1 MIGNGYGNSM
11 FLATHGILA
20 RGGGVVPS
28 LLLDTYPNA
37 AVAYSLRKLR
47 TAYSGSA
54 IRVRRSSDNAE
65 QDIAFSGNDLDTTSM
80 LDFVGYNM
88 WTYSEE
94 FNNAIWLKTNL
105 NTTGTP
111 TYIDVETA
119 PDSTLTGDKI
129 IENTSNGLHA
139 TSRTSTILNTTDYN
153 ISVYLKQGERTKVQI
168 VSGIAGSTQN
178 CDLDLTNGTI
188 SNNTFANTPTITSA
202 TNGWYRFSVTIT
214 SGTTTGGITIRL
226 LNASNQTSYTGDGT
240 SGAYVWGFQLS
251 QTSTVKTYQKTVA
264 TAGGNGFVTTWYDQ
278 STNANNSTQAT
289 AANQAQIVSSG
300 ALILDVDTN
309 KITTT
314 WTTDFY
320 NLTSGI
326 STNTKYLSISMFRRG
341 TVTSHTLSHLGNS
354 ASAIPSTL
362 YWLGTGSAFS
372 VRSYM
377 PSLFSYD
384 LISTQGRCIMTSLK
398 DAANLKVAYRN
409 GVQLTNT
416 ATEAPAAG
424 TLNVFG
430 AAGTTY
436 TSGQYQEYIYW
447 NSEQSA
453 NRTGI
458 ETNVNTYWNAY

>member
-1 MIGNGYGNSM
+1 M

-20 RGGGVVPS
+20 RGGGVAPS

-54 IRVRRSSDNAE
+54 IRVRRSSDNTE
-65 QDIAFSGNDLDTTSM
+65 QDIVFSGNDLDTQTM
-80 LDFVGYNM
+80 LDFVGYNL
-88 WTYSEE
+88 WTYSEDLS
-94 FNNAIWLKTNL
+94 NAAYGKTGL

-111 TYIDVETA
+111 AYIDVETA
-119 PDSTLTGDKI
+119 PDGTLTGDKM
-129 IENTSNGLHA
+129 IESAVTSAHRISRSGGF
-139 TSRTSTILNTTDYN
+139 TSVIGVDYN
-153 ISVYLKQGERTKVQI
+153 ISFYVKQGERTKMQYSTSF
-168 VSGIAGSTQN
+168 SGGTQT
-178 CDLDLTNGTI
+178 CDIDLTNGTI
-188 SNNTFANTPTITSA
+188 SNNGFANTPIVTA
-202 TNGWYRFSVTIT
+202 EANGWYRFSVTIT
-214 SGTTTGGITIRL
+214 AGTTSTIGILTISL
-226 LNASNQTSYTGDGT
+226 MNGTATSYAGDGT

-251 QTSTVKTYQKTVA
+251 QTSSVKTYQKTVA

-289 AANQAQIVSSG
+289 ATIQAQVVLNG
-300 ALILDVDTN
+300 NLILDVDTN

-314 WTTDFY
+314 WTTDRY
-320 NLTSGI
+320 TLTTGI
-326 STNTKYLSISMFRRG
+326 SANTKYLSISMFRRISAG
-341 TVTSHTLSHLGNS
+341 DRLVHLGSATSNS
-354 ASAIPSTL
+354 PNTLIWFNSTSSYLIRNFMPTSFDFDNISTL
-362 YWLGTGSAFS
+362 
-372 VRSYM
+372 
-377 PSLFSYD
+377 
-384 LISTQGRCIMTSLK
+384 GRCIMTSLK
-398 DAANLKVAYRN
+398 DATDLKVAYRN

-430 AAGTTY
+430 QIAATSQ

-458 ETNVNTYWNAY
+458 ETNINTYWNAY

>member
-1 MIGNGYGNSM
+1 MNGIGYGNSM

-20 RGGGVVPS
+20 RGGGVAPS
-28 LLLDTYPNA
+28 LLLDTYTNA

-54 IRVRRSSDNAE
+54 IRVRRSSDNTE

-80 LDFVGYNM
+80 LDFVGYNL

-94 FNNAIWLKTNL
+94 FNNAVWLKTNL

-226 LNASNQTSYTGDGT
+226 FNASNATTYTGDGT

-251 QTSTVKTYQKTVA
+251 QTSNLKPYQKTVA
-264 TAGGNGFVTTWYDQ
+264 TAGGAGFITTWYDQ

-289 AANQAQIVSSG
+289 AANQAQVVLNG
-300 ALILDVDTN
+300 NLILDAITG

-314 WTTDFY
+314 WTTDRY
-320 NLTSGI
+320 TLTNLITTVQLMYHYMVFNRTSNALSVAGLSRSSTTAPTMLRWFATTGDIRSYI
-326 STNTKYLSISMFRRG
+326 ST
-341 TVTSHTLSHLGNS
+341 
-354 ASAIPSTL
+354 AILHS
-362 YWLGTGSAFS
+362 
-372 VRSYM
+372 
-377 PSLFSYD
+377 
-384 LISTQGRCIMTSLK
+384 
-398 DAANLKVAYRN
+398 
-409 GVQLTNT
+409 TNT
-416 ATEAPAAG
+416 ATG
-424 TLNVFG
+424 SNLITTLRDSSNVVKMFRNNVALTTGISSDIG
-430 AAGTTY
+430 ATFDSWGNANASTN
-436 TSGQYQEYIYW
+436 SGNFAELVHW
-447 NSEQSA
+447 NSDQEA